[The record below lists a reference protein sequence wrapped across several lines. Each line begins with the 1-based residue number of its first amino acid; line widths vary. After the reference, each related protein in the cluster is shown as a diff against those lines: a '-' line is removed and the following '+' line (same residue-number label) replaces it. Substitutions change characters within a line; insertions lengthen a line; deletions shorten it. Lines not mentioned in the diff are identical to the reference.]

1 MKMMKK
7 LVVSALSLAMCL
19 CFVACGSSS
28 YDSATKSYSSTEAVY
43 ESAPAAACD
52 GNYGFD
58 AKYAVEEEGYDYD
71 EYASGN
77 SNGGSGDVQRQQ
89 QFEDPGRKLIKTYN
103 LSVET
108 EEFAAFSSAVE
119 AKINELG
126 GYIENLDAYNGSSYG
141 SRRELHYSNI
151 TARIPANNVPAFL
164 DMVGEKGNIT
174 SQTRSVTDVTLNY
187 TDTKSLKESY
197 LVEQQRLLEILE
209 TADDL
214 EYIIVLEDKLSEIR
228 YKIESLESQLRSY
241 DNKVDYSTVYLY
253 IQEVDVYTEPI
264 IEPKTYGERLSE
276 SFTQSVKRVFE
287 GLKDFLVGFVGAVP
301 GLVIFVIVA
310 FIVFLIVKAV
320 IRIVKKQNE
329 KAEAKRRAAYN
340 AQVAAYNAA
349 QAAQAQAAQAQTQ
362 AQPQTE
368 QTENKES

>member
-7 LVVSALSLAMCL
+7 LIVAAISLTMCIS
-19 CFVACGSSS
+19 FAACGSSS
-28 YDSATKSYSSTEAVY
+28 RSASYDSAKSTYADVEAAY
-43 ESAPAAACD
+43 ESPAAAYD
-52 GNYGFD
+52 GDYGF
-58 AKYAVEEEGYDYD
+58 YADEEEYYDGGDGDIQYTKNG
-71 EYASGN
+71 S
-77 SNGGSGDVQRQQ
+77 GGSDVQRQQ
-89 QFEDPGRKLIKTYN
+89 QFDDPGRKLIKTYN

-141 SRRELHYSNI
+141 TRRELHYANL
-151 TARIPANNVPAFL
+151 TARIPANNVPDFL
-164 DMVGEKGNIT
+164 DMIGEKGNIT
-174 SQTRSVTDVTLNY
+174 SQSRSVTDVTLNY
-187 TDTKSLKESY
+187 TDTQSLKESY

-264 IEPKTYGERLSE
+264 VEPKTYGERLSE
-276 SFTQSVKRVFE
+276 SFTQSVERVFE

-301 GLVIFVIVA
+301 GLVIFVIVVL
-310 FIVFLIVKAV
+310 IVFVIVKV
-320 IRIVKKQNE
+320 IIKIVKKQND
-329 KAEAKRRAAYN
+329 KTEAKRRAAYN
-340 AQVAAYNAA
+340 AQVAAYNASQAA
-349 QAAQAQAAQAQTQ
+349 QAAQTVQ
-362 AQPQTE
+362 AQPQTQ

>member
-7 LVVSALSLAMCL
+7 LIVAAISLTMCIS
-19 CFVACGSSS
+19 FAACGSNS
-28 YDSATKSYSSTEAVY
+28 YDSAKSTYV
-43 ESAPAAACD
+43 ESAYDSAPMAAYD
-52 GNYGFD
+52 GDYGF
-58 AKYAVEEEGYDYD
+58 YAEEEYYDGGDGDIQYTKNG
-71 EYASGN
+71 S
-77 SNGGSGDVQRQQ
+77 GGSEVDRQQ
-89 QFEDPGRKLIKTYN
+89 QFDDPGRKLIKTYN

-141 SRRELHYSNI
+141 TRRELHYANI
-151 TARIPANNVPAFL
+151 TARIPANNVPDFL

-174 SQTRSVTDVTLNY
+174 SQSRSVTDVTLNY

-264 IEPKTYGERLSE
+264 VEPKTYGERLSE
-276 SFTQSVKRVFE
+276 SFTQSVERVFE
-287 GLKDFLVGFVGAVP
+287 GLKDFLVGFVGAIP
-301 GLVIFVIVA
+301 GFVIFAIVVLIIFVIV
-310 FIVFLIVKAV
+310 KV
-320 IRIVKKQNE
+320 IIKIVKKQND
-329 KAEAKRRAAYN
+329 KTEAKRRAAYN
-340 AQVAAYNAA
+340 AQVAAYNASQAA
-349 QAAQAQAAQAQTQ
+349 QAAQTAQ
-362 AQPQTE
+362 AQPQTQ

>member
-1 MKMMKK
+1 MKK
-7 LVVSALSLAMCL
+7 MRKLLVVLLAMTICM
-19 CFVACGSSS
+19 VYAACGSSQ
-28 YDSATKSYSSTEAVY
+28 DSSSNYKYASSTEAYSYSPEASMVY
-43 ESAPAAACD
+43 AD
-52 GNYGFD
+52 GADYDYGF
-58 AKYAVEEEGYDYD
+58 YGEEEAYDIG
-71 EYASGN
+71 ES
-77 SNGGSGDVQRQQ
+77 SNGSGGSDISRQQ
-89 QFEDPGRKLIKTYN
+89 QFDDPGRKLIKTYN

-141 SRRELHYSNI
+141 TRKELHYANV

-164 DMVGEKGNIT
+164 DMIGEKGNIT
-174 SQTRSVTDVTLNY
+174 SQSRSVTDVTLNY
-187 TDTKSLKESY
+187 TDTQSLKESY

-253 IQEVDVYTEPI
+253 IQEVSVYTEPI
-264 IEPKTYGERLSE
+264 IEPQTYGERLSE

-287 GLKDFLVGFVGAVP
+287 GLKDFLVAFVGAVP
-301 GLVIFVIVA
+301 GLVIFAIVVLIIFVIVKVV
-310 FIVFLIVKAV
+310 INIIKKANA
-320 IRIVKKQNE
+320 KT
-329 KAEAKRRAAYN
+329 EAKRCAAYN
-340 AQVAAYNAA
+340 AQMAAYNAS
-349 QAAQAQAAQAQTQ
+349 QAAQPQVQ
-362 AQPQTE
+362 AQPQ
-368 QTENKES
+368 QAENKESE